1 MSGFLGRTLSL
12 SSLLGLLFN
21 LPAIGQCGLHF
32 NLFMC
37 EAQGICPLTKVQ
49 NLGNDRAE
57 ILTHTYLTLGFLI
70 HRDDRPGIF
79 LRL

>member
-1 MSGFLGRTLSL
+1 
-12 SSLLGLLFN
+12 
-21 LPAIGQCGLHF
+21 
-32 NLFMC
+32 MC

-49 NLGNDRAE
+49 KLGNDRAE

-70 HRDDRPGIF
+70 HGDDRPGIF